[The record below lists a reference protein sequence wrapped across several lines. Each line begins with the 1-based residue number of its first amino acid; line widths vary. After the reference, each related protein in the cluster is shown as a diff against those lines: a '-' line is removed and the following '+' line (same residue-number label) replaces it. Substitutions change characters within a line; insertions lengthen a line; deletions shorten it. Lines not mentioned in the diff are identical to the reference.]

1 MFFLIS
7 HNWSDVPLWLVV
19 VGSLNDPI
27 QLCFRQ
33 NSPKRV
39 IFAHNLMD
47 SPHQGAL
54 SRSHSA
60 SSPATWFRYFHQ
72 PSYKDL
78 PVHSS
83 VYRKGH
89 SKRSSW
95 RQTECPHPKVRT
107 SSLGMVTGGDYHSLD
122 SLDSMLLY
130 LVSFRS
136 LFQED
141 TYLIHQVLV
150 AWGYWMEIQLL
161 DGNHKFRS
169 FTASKPLK

>member
-1 MFFLIS
+1 MFPTKFSKTGDLR
-7 HNWSDVPLWLVV
+7 
-19 VGSLNDPI
+19 G
-27 QLCFRQ
+27 F
-33 NSPKRV
+33 
-39 IFAHNLMD
+39 NLMD

-60 SSPATWFRYFHQ
+60 SSPATWFQYFHQ

-150 AWGYWMEIQLL
+150 AWGYWMEIT
-161 DGNHKFRS
+161 NSKFHH
-169 FTASKPLK
+169 PNL